1 MPELSEMGEEIEKE
15 ALENEG
21 DVTLPENFQLKI
33 KIQNMFIQ
41 NSGIIL
47 GVSLM
52 LLLALYAKKIEF
64 G

>member
-1 MPELSEMGEEIEKE
+1 MPELSEMAEEIEKE

-21 DVTLPENFQLKI
+21 DVTLPENFQLRI
-33 KIQNMFIQ
+33 KIQNMIIQ
-41 NSGIIL
+41 NLGIII

-52 LLLALYAKKIEF
+52 LLLALYAKKIDF

>member
-1 MPELSEMGEEIEKE
+1 MPELSDMGEEIEKE

-33 KIQNMFIQ
+33 KIQNMIIQ
-41 NSGIIL
+41 NSGILIGL
-47 GVSLM
+47 SLM